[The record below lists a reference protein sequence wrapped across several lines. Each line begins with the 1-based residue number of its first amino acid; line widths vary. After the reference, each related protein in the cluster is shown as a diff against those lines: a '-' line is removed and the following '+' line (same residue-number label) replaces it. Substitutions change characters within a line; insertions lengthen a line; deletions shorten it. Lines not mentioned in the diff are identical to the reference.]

1 MYPIPESMT
10 ANRILDLVAL
20 IGVIRDTSNFIV
32 PLFVNLTALASKLI
46 NICLIELYPKISRN
60 FRL

>member
-46 NICLIELYPKISRN
+46 NICFNRTVSKN
-60 FRL
+60 K